1 MKDSNTKL
9 NKSVNVYDM
18 HLNQKLFLE
27 MDDHPEKAEKYRS
40 SNVVKVN
47 EIDTIISSIS
57 LQIQEVQQDVSKFNS
72 MSTEVSTVEDDDE
85 ALKEE
90 EYNKLAGNINSL
102 LTDLDNSK
110 DKFSKLKRE
119 FDKKLKEISNNV
131 EDE

>member
-1 MKDSNTKL
+1 
-9 NKSVNVYDM
+9 
-18 HLNQKLFLE
+18 